1 MKVKITKENLA
12 KLQKVIDEI
21 EGLSYR
27 RCVSA
32 PFLLTLTEKAE
43 DLLDMLEIP
52 VTYRSGAVYEY
63 CPPFDGR
70 SKKWSQDSTK
80 VTIERMQNGWY
91 LIDVTRV
98 RVSDWHKGGSKLF
111 LTKEQDAIAV
121 NKFRKQ
127 YSLHPSPEKALVG
140 A

>member
-1 MKVKITKENLA
+1 MKVKITKDNLA

-21 EGLSYR
+21 EGKSYR
-27 RCVSA
+27 RRISA
-32 PFLLTLTEKAE
+32 PFLLNLTEKAE

-70 SKKWSQDSTK
+70 SKKWSQSSTK
-80 VTIERMQNGWY
+80 VTIERMRNGWY
-91 LIDVTRV
+91 LTDVNRV
-98 RVSDWHKGGSKLF
+98 RVSDWHKGAKLMI
-111 LTKEQDAIAV
+111 TEAQDNIAV
-121 NKFRKQ
+121 TKLRKH
-127 YSLHPSPEKALVG
+127 YSLHPSPEKALMG